1 MSVFGNRE
9 LSLWAPQ
16 LLLGLMLVAY
26 GRDYV
31 SIGVL
36 DYVPTLGDSL
46 SLFGYT
52 AGIATILGVVL
63 IAFAVVIVAAESGT
77 DEEGNGETL
86 ASVSAL
92 IRASA
97 FAGAAAILFY
107 FYRQSYQSPRELVF
121 DLWWVPILLLVGWFM
136 FVYLQNRRQVASGT
150 TAINRSQRDVSRS
163 IENISELG
171 TASIALAVTAVFAA
185 LSGFFTGVGQ
195 LADPL
200 LGFADQGAYLLTV
213 LIGYTSLGGEWRFD
227 WLIPNLTPLQFVA
240 LTLLFGAVAIVV
252 ADR

>member
-36 DYVPTLGDSL
+36 DYVPTLGNSL

-107 FYRQSYQSPRELVF
+107 FYRQSYESPRELVL

-185 LSGFFTGVGQ
+185 LSGFFAVVGQ

>member
-77 DEEGNGETL
+77 DEDGNGETL

-136 FVYLQNRRQVASGT
+136 FVYLQNRREVASGT
-150 TAINRSQRDVSRS
+150 TAINRSQRDVGRS

-185 LSGFFTGVGQ
+185 LSGFFTGIGQ

-213 LIGYTSLGGEWRFD
+213 LIGYVSLGGEWQYA
-227 WLIPNLTPLQFVA
+227 WLIPDLSPLQFVA
-240 LTLLFGAVAIVV
+240 ITLLFGAIASVV
-252 ADR
+252 VDR

>member
-1 MSVFGNRE
+1 
-9 LSLWAPQ
+9 
-16 LLLGLMLVAY
+16 
-26 GRDYV
+26 
-31 SIGVL
+31 
-36 DYVPTLGDSL
+36 
-46 SLFGYT
+46 
-52 AGIATILGVVL
+52 
-63 IAFAVVIVAAESGT
+63 
-77 DEEGNGETL
+77 
-86 ASVSAL
+86 
-92 IRASA
+92 
-97 FAGAAAILFY
+97 
-107 FYRQSYQSPRELVF
+107 
-121 DLWWVPILLLVGWFM
+121 
-136 FVYLQNRRQVASGT
+136 VASGT

>member
-1 MSVFGNRE
+1 VFGNRE

-52 AGIATILGVVL
+52 AGIATTLGVVL

-107 FYRQSYQSPRELVF
+107 FYRQSYRSPRELVVE
-121 DLWWVPILLLVGWFM
+121 LWWVPILLLVGWFM

-240 LTLLFGAVAIVV
+240 ITLLFGAIATVV
-252 ADR
+252 VDR

>member
-52 AGIATILGVVL
+52 AGIATTLGVVL

-107 FYRQSYQSPRELVF
+107 FYRQSYESPRELVL

-185 LSGFFTGVGQ
+185 LSGFFAGVGQ

>member
-36 DYVPTLGDSL
+36 DYVPTLGNSL

-52 AGIATILGVVL
+52 AGIATLLGVVL

-77 DEEGNGETL
+77 GEDGNGQAL
-86 ASVSAL
+86 VSTAAA
-92 IRASA
+92 IRAAA
-97 FAGAAAILFY
+97 FAGVAAILFY
-107 FYRQSYQSPRELVF
+107 FYRQSYASPRELVR
-121 DLWWVPILLLVGWFM
+121 DIWWIPLMLLVGWFM
-136 FVYLQNRRQVASGT
+136 YVYLQNRRQVASGT
-150 TAINRSQRDVSRS
+150 TALNRSQRDASRA
-163 IENISELG
+163 IESWSELG

-185 LSGFFTGVGQ
+185 LSGFFAGAGQ

-213 LIGYTSLGGEWRFD
+213 LIGYTTLGGAWRFD
-227 WLIPNLTPLQFVA
+227 WLIPNLSPLQFVA
-240 LTLLFGAVAIVV
+240 ITLLFGAIATVV
-252 ADR
+252 VDR

>member
-1 MSVFGNRE
+1 MSVFGNRD

-36 DYVPTLGDSL
+36 DYVPTLGNSL

-97 FAGAAAILFY
+97 FAGAAAIVFY
-107 FYRQSYQSPRELVF
+107 FYRQSYRSPRELVF

-185 LSGFFTGVGQ
+185 LSGFFAGVGS

>member
-92 IRASA
+92 IRAGA

-107 FYRQSYQSPRELVF
+107 FYRQSYRSPRELVVE
-121 DLWWVPILLLVGWFM
+121 LWWVPILLLVGWFM

-185 LSGFFTGVGQ
+185 LSGFFSGIGS

-213 LIGYTSLGGEWRFD
+213 LNGYTSLGGQWRYS
-227 WLIPNLTPLQFVA
+227 WIIPKLNPLQFVA

>member
-1 MSVFGNRE
+1 MFGNRE

-52 AGIATILGVVL
+52 AGIATTLGVVL

-107 FYRQSYQSPRELVF
+107 FYRQSYESPRELVF
-121 DLWWVPILLLVGWFM
+121 DFWWVPILLLVGWFM

-185 LSGFFTGVGQ
+185 LSGFFAGVGQ

-240 LTLLFGAVAIVV
+240 ITLLFGAIATVV
-252 ADR
+252 VDR

>member
-1 MSVFGNRE
+1 MFGNRE

-36 DYVPTLGDSL
+36 DYVPTLGNSL

-107 FYRQSYQSPRELVF
+107 FYRQSYESPRELVL

-185 LSGFFTGVGQ
+185 LSGFFAGVGQ

-213 LIGYTSLGGEWRFD
+213 LIGYTSLGGEWRYS
-227 WLIPNLTPLQFVA
+227 WIIPDLSPLQFVA

>member
-36 DYVPTLGDSL
+36 DYVPTLSISL
-46 SLFGYT
+46 ETYGY
-52 AGIATILGVVL
+52 AFSVATLLGVGL
-63 IAFAVVIVAAESGT
+63 IGFSIVFRATQHREWGAEDNTLMDFAAA
-77 DEEGNGETL
+77 
-86 ASVSAL
+86 
-92 IRASA
+92 IRAAA
-97 FAGAAAILFY
+97 FAGVAAILFY
-107 FYRQSYQSPRELVF
+107 FYRQSYESPRELVF
-121 DLWWVPILLLVGWFM
+121 DFWWVPILLLVGWFM

-150 TAINRSQRDVSRS
+150 TAINRSQRDVSRA
-163 IENISELG
+163 IESWSELG

-185 LSGFFTGVGQ
+185 ISGFFSGVGS

-213 LIGYTSLGGEWRFD
+213 FIGYVSLGGEWRYS
-227 WLIPNLTPLQFVA
+227 WIIPDLSPLQFVA

>member
-1 MSVFGNRE
+1 
-9 LSLWAPQ
+9 
-16 LLLGLMLVAY
+16 MLVAY

-36 DYVPTLGDSL
+36 DYVPTLSISL
-46 SLFGYT
+46 ETYGYVYSV
-52 AGIATILGVVL
+52 ATLVGVALV
-63 IAFAVVIVAAESGT
+63 AFSIVFRATQQREWGA
-77 DEEGNGETL
+77 EGNTL
-86 ASVSAL
+86 MNFASA
-92 IRASA
+92 IRAAA
-97 FAGAAAILFY
+97 FAGVAAILFY

-121 DLWWVPILLLVGWFM
+121 DLWWVPILFLVGWFM
-136 FVYLQNRRQVASGT
+136 FVYLQNRREVASGT

-185 LSGFFTGVGQ
+185 ISGFFAGIGQ

-213 LIGYTSLGGEWRFD
+213 LIGYVSLGGEWQYAL
-227 WLIPNLTPLQFVA
+227 LIPDLSPLQFVA
-240 LTLLFGAVAIVV
+240 ITLLFGASASVV
-252 ADR
+252 V

>member
-36 DYVPTLGDSL
+36 DYVPTLGGSL

-52 AGIATILGVVL
+52 AGIATTLGVVL
-63 IAFAVVIVAAESGT
+63 IAFAVVIVASESST
-77 DEEGNGETL
+77 DEDGSGETL
-86 ASVSAL
+86 VSVSSA
-92 IRASA
+92 IRAGA

-107 FYRQSYQSPRELVF
+107 FYRQSFESPRELVF
-121 DLWWVPILLLVGWFM
+121 TLWWVPILLLVAWFM

-150 TAINRSQRDVSRS
+150 TALNRSQRDVSRA
-163 IENISELG
+163 IESWSELG

-185 LSGFFTGVGQ
+185 MSGFFSGIGS

-200 LGFADQGAYLLTV
+200 LGFADQGAYVLTV
-213 LIGYTSLGGEWRFD
+213 LIGYVSLGGEWRYA
-227 WLIPNLTPLQFVA
+227 WIIPDLSPLQFVA